1 MFQNQLCKEAAAAA
15 TAAVDCRPRQ
25 ELIARRARWACP
37 SSYLIGKH
45 YQNDVTRL
53 RDLCSLQVP
62 AISQTCSLVREAQT
76 PYVSHVYG
84 G

>member
-1 MFQNQLCKEAAAAA
+1 MFQNQLCQAAAA

-25 ELIARRARWACP
+25 ELIARRARGRARRRT
-37 SSYLIGKH
+37 LLGNTIK
-45 YQNDVTRL
+45 
-53 RDLCSLQVP
+53 
-62 AISQTCSLVREAQT
+62 TCSLVREAQT